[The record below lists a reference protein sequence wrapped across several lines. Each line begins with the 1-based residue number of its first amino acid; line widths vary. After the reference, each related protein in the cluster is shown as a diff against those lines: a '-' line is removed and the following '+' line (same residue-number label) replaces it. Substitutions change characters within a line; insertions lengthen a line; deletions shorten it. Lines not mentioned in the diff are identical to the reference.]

1 MNYIEV
7 KLMPNPCSEEVCDV
21 LSALL
26 APLGYDSF
34 TYQTAGEDSDE
45 PALADEIVALKA
57 YVGEQQW
64 DSEALNDLI
73 ASLPLDGV
81 EVSWVA
87 SVVETQDWNQEWEQ
101 SQQFEPIVI
110 NDKCCVHSPAM
121 PAEKVPS
128 CQYDVIIDPKMSFG
142 SGTHETTS
150 QLLEE
155 ILSIAECESQ
165 HHDAQVRKALDMGT
179 GTGVLGILC
188 AMIGYEVRAIEI
200 DDWVAANAVDN
211 VLYNGLAGKVRVE
224 CGDAKLLTE
233 GPSYDLVLANIN
245 RNVLVADMPRYV
257 SVMKEGATLLLSGFY
272 EEDVPIIRDRA
283 QALGLALISQR
294 SRNGWT
300 VVRLK
305 K

>member
-1 MNYIEV
+1 
-7 KLMPNPCSEEVCDV
+7 MPIPCSEDVCDV
-21 LSALL
+21 LAALL

-34 TYQTAGEDSDE
+34 DTDYAEGADGGDGIQGQT
-45 PALADEIVALKA
+45 PVALRA
-57 YVGEQQW
+57 YVTEQLW
-64 DSEALNDLI
+64 DSQALNSLLSDL
-73 ASLPLDGV
+73 PVPGV
-81 EVSWVA
+81 EVRWVA
-87 SVVETQDWNQEWEQ
+87 NVVELQDWNQEWEA

-110 NDKCCVHSPAM
+110 SDQCCVHSPAT
-121 PAEKVPS
+121 PADMIPA
-128 CQYDVIIDPKMSFG
+128 CTYDVIIDPKMSFG

-155 ILSIAECESQ
+155 ILQQ
-165 HHDAQVRKALDMGT
+165 HATAAPRRVLDMGT

-188 AMIGYEVRAIEI
+188 GLMGSEVRAIEI

-211 VLYNGLAGKVRVE
+211 VLYNGLAGKVKVE
-224 CGDAKLLTE
+224 CGDARLLTE

-257 SVMKEGATLLLSGFY
+257 SVMCDGATLLLSGFY
-272 EEDVPIIRDRA
+272 QEDVPIIRDRA
-283 QALGLALISQR
+283 ESLGLTFISQR